1 MGRFISKS
9 VERALPFFK
18 ILNKAGPMEW
28 TPEAEA
34 ALQDLKKYL
43 SSAPT
48 LVAPR
53 PQEPLL
59 LYLAVMN
66 QVVSA
71 ALVAQREVDDEE
83 MAATEPDAT
92 SVEATQLVEVPP
104 KKKVMQHPVYFVSS
118 LLQGARSRYSG
129 VQKLLFGLLMASRK
143 LRHYFQAHEITVVTR
158 FPLKRILQNPEA
170 TGRIVEWALELSS
183 FGLKFESIS
192 TIQRRA
198 LAEFI
203 AEWTP
208 TPDEEIPKTSIP
220 VKEASKEWLMYF
232 DGAFSLQG
240 AGAGVLLVAP
250 TGEHLKC
257 IVQMHF
263 PKEQATNNTAEYEGL
278 LAGLRIA
285 ADLGIKKLIV
295 RGDSQLVVRQVN
307 KDYQSP
313 LMEAYV
319 DEVRK
324 LEEHFDGLQM
334 EHIPRDEND
343 IADGLSKCAA
353 FKLPVEPG
361 TFVLKLTQPSV
372 TPSTRQSKKR
382 KLVSG
387 DYLPAE
393 LPGAAAKKVPKIDA
407 KSAEEPSAPKNPRV
421 YSIEAGAPD
430 KFCSGK
436 LARKRQA
443 PAEPQI
449 LAVEAD
455 VLAAADVPSVL
466 VVVPQAPA
474 WAQQTVHFL
483 QNGELPEE
491 QEEAERV
498 ARRSSMYQF
507 VNNTLYRRGRN
518 GVNLKCISRE
528 DGQKLLAEI
537 HGGICGH
544 HIGARALAGKAF
556 RQGFSWPTALQ
567 DATAQVTKCE
577 ACQFHSKQIQQPA
590 QAL

>member
-1 MGRFISKS
+1 M
-9 VERALPFFK
+9 V
-18 ILNKAGPMEW
+18 
-28 TPEAEA
+28 
-34 ALQDLKKYL
+34 
-43 SSAPT
+43 
-48 LVAPR
+48 
-53 PQEPLL
+53 
-59 LYLAVMN
+59 
-66 QVVSA
+66 
-71 ALVAQREVDDEE
+71 QR
-83 MAATEPDAT
+83 
-92 SVEATQLVEVPP
+92 
-104 KKKVMQHPVYFVSS
+104 PVYFVSS

-129 VQKLLFGLLMASRK
+129 VQKLLFSLLMASRK

-183 FGLKFESIS
+183 FGLKFKSTS
-192 TIQRRA
+192 TIQSRA

-203 AEWTP
+203 ANWTP
-208 TPDEEIPKTSIP
+208 TPDEEIPETSIP
-220 VKEASKEWLMYF
+220 AKEASKECLMYF

-240 AGAGVLLVAP
+240 AGVGALLVAP
-250 TGEHLKC
+250 TGEHLKY

-263 PKEQATNNTAEYEGL
+263 PKEQVTNNTAEYEGL

-285 ADLGIKKLIV
+285 EELGIKKLIV
-295 RGDSQLVVRQVN
+295 RGDSQLVVRQ
-307 KDYQSP
+307 SP

-324 LEEHFDGLQM
+324 LEEHIDGLQM
-334 EHIPRDEND
+334 EHIPRAEND
-343 IADGLSKCAA
+343 IVDGLSKCAA

-407 KSAEEPSAPKNPRV
+407 KSVEEPSAPENPRV
-421 YSIEAGAPD
+421 CSVEAGAPD

-436 LARKRQA
+436 LAGERQA
-443 PAEPQI
+443 PAETQI

-455 VLAAADVPSVL
+455 VPATAEVPSVL
-466 VVVPQAPA
+466 VVEPKTPA

-483 QNGELPEE
+483 QHGELPEE

-498 ARRSSMYQF
+498 VRRSSMYQF
-507 VNNTLYRRGRN
+507 IDNTLYRRGRN
-518 GVNLKCISRE
+518 GMKLKCISRE
-528 DGQKLLAEI
+528 DGQQLLAEI

-544 HIGARALAGKAF
+544 HIGARALAGK
-556 RQGFSWPTALQ
+556 RSGKVS
-567 DATAQVTKCE
+567 
-577 ACQFHSKQIQQPA
+577 
-590 QAL
+590 